1 MDLIIK
7 YFVSNFENLP
17 ISDIDLKIIQSINK
31 LNRNHRS
38 DLRNELFERGKIL
51 EKSENSKQITHWL
64 QTCFQLI
71 DKYSFRFNNVYFS
84 PGLEIK
90 KTIETILKE
99 ASLSVDL
106 CVFTITD
113 NELARQIIACHKR
126 RVKVRVIT
134 DDNKVKDKGSEIFKL
149 KKAGIQIKID
159 HSHYH
164 MHNKFGIIDNRI
176 AITGSF
182 NWTYTATKHNQENL
196 LATSNFD
203 IVKQYHNEFERLWK
217 EMFNF

>member
-1 MDLIIK
+1 MNTIK
-7 YFVSNFENLP
+7 EYFAANFGNLSN
-17 ISDIDLKIIQSINK
+17 SDIDLKIIQRINK

-38 DLRNELFERGKIL
+38 ILRNDLFEKGKFF
-51 EKSENSKQITHWL
+51 EESKSSEQIVDWL
-64 QTCFQLI
+64 QTCFRLI

-84 PGLEIK
+84 PGHEIK
-90 KTIETILKE
+90 NTIATILKE
-99 ASLSVDL
+99 ANSTVDL

-113 NELARQIIACHKR
+113 NELAKQIIACHRR
-126 RVKVRVIT
+126 RVKVRIVT

-149 KKAGIQIKID
+149 KRVGIPIKID

-203 IVKQYHNEFERLWK
+203 IVKQYNSEFERLWN
-217 EMFNF
+217 EMFDF

>member
-1 MDLIIK
+1 MNSIIK
-7 YFVSNFENLP
+7 YFATNFGNLSN
-17 ISDIDLKIIQSINK
+17 SDIDLKIIQSINK

-38 DLRNELFERGKIL
+38 TLRNELFERGKIF
-51 EKSENSKQITHWL
+51 EESKSSQQIVDWL

-90 KTIETILKE
+90 ETIATILKE
-99 ASLSVDL
+99 ANSSVDL
-106 CVFTITD
+106 CIFTITD
-113 NELARQIIACHKR
+113 NELAKQIIACHRR
-126 RVKVRVIT
+126 RVKVRIIT
-134 DDNKVKDKGSEIFKL
+134 DDEKTTAKGSEIFKL
-149 KKAGIQIKID
+149 ERAGIPIKID

-203 IVKQYHNEFERLWK
+203 IVKQYQAEFERLWL
-217 EMFNF
+217 EMFDF

>member
-7 YFVSNFENLP
+7 YFISNFENLSD
-17 ISDIDLKIIQSINK
+17 SDIDLKIIQRINK

-38 DLRNELFERGKIL
+38 VLRNELFERGKIF

-64 QTCFQLI
+64 QTCFQLV

-99 ASLSVDL
+99 ASSSVDL

-113 NELARQIIACHKR
+113 NELARQIIACHQQ
-126 RVKVRVIT
+126 RVKVRIIT

-149 KKAGIQIKID
+149 KRAGISIKID

-203 IVKQYHNEFERLWK
+203 IVDQYQNEFERLWK
-217 EMFNF
+217 DMFDF